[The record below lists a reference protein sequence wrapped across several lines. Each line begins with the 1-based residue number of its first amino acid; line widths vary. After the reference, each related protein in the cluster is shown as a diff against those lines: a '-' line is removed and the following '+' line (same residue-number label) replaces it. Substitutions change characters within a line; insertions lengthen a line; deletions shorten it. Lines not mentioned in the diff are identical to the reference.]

1 MSRKNLPDDTIVA
14 IATPPGEGG
23 IGVVRLSGERALA
36 VADILFRTRS
46 GKAVSSQKNFTARY
60 GKVVERLPEGEK
72 AVDEA
77 LLLVMRGPKSYTGED
92 TAEIS
97 AHGGPAVLQAIVR
110 LALDAGA
117 RLAEPGEFTK
127 RAFLNGRIDLLQAEA
142 VLDLIRAR
150 TERERDWALSQ
161 LEGALSGKMK
171 RWRRELVEAASHL
184 EATID
189 FPDDSPDVDPLERIQ
204 KRLQEITAEIS
215 AMLRDSELVFSSKRG
230 FRIALCGRPNVGK
243 SSLMNRLTRSE
254 RVIVT
259 PYPGT
264 TRDVVEEESLLG
276 DLAVRYQDTAGVR
289 VTEHP
294 IEKEGVERSK
304 KTMSGADLVV
314 LVLDSSEVLQKD
326 DHVLFSELNGK
337 NVLVVLNKCDL
348 PARVDSKTLESLLTH
363 PWPVTRSSCLRED
376 GVQELEK
383 VMRALILNGRLEMP
397 QGLVIGT
404 ARQKNLLEKV
414 LKELNHACEGCRL
427 GLSDELIASDVR
439 QALDCLGELAG
450 EVVNDDILDVLFRQF
465 CIGK

>member
-1 MSRKNLPDDTIVA
+1 MPRKNLPDDTIVA

-23 IGVVRLSGERALA
+23 IGVVRLSGDRALA
-36 VADILFRTRS
+36 VADVLFRARS
-46 GKAVSSQKNFTARY
+46 GGVVSSQKSFTVRY
-60 GKVVERLPEGEK
+60 GNVVEILPEGER
-72 AVDEA
+72 AVDEV
-77 LLLVMRGPKSYTGED
+77 LLLVMRRPKSYTGED
-92 TAEIS
+92 TVEIS
-97 AHGGPAVLQAIVR
+97 AHGGPTVLQAIVR
-110 LALDAGA
+110 LALAADA

-150 TERERDWALSQ
+150 TERERGWALSQ

-171 RWRRELVEAASHL
+171 KWRQELVEVASHL
-184 EATID
+184 EAAID
-189 FPDDSPDVDPLERIQ
+189 FPDDSPDTDPLECIQ
-204 KRLQEITAEIS
+204 TKLEGISAEITR
-215 AMLRDSELVFSSKRG
+215 MLRDSALAFSSKRG

-276 DLAVRYQDTAGVR
+276 DFSVRYQDTAGVR
-289 VTEHP
+289 ETEHP

-314 LVLDSSEVLQKD
+314 LVLDSSEALQKD
-326 DHVLFSELNGK
+326 DRVLLSELEEK
-337 NVLVVLNKCDL
+337 NVLVVLNKSDL
-348 PARVDSKTLESLLTH
+348 PAGLDSKALKAQLPR

-376 GVQELEK
+376 GTQELE
-383 VMRALILNGRLEMP
+383 RAMLAFILNGRIEMP
-397 QGLVIGT
+397 EGVVLGT
-404 ARQKNLLEKV
+404 VRQKNLLEK
-414 LKELNHACEGCRL
+414 LSKELHQACEGCRQ
-427 GLSDELIASDVR
+427 GLSDELIASTVR
-439 QALDCLGELAG
+439 QALDSLGELVG
-450 EVVNDDILDVLFRQF
+450 EVINDDILDVLFQKF